1 MSVDA
6 FGIDP
11 RELRA
16 AQQANAAAAARN
28 MPSNVGPV
36 QGPTVPGQTLG
47 PSVPG
52 VTPGVQGPFI
62 PPVDTGTTPPTP
74 PTEPVQPPV
83 TTPVGLT
90 TEEVDQRIKDAL
102 DRQQE
107 IFNQRLEDMLSKQ
120 QEQFESQRQQQLQ
133 ADRRSAFEIMKE
145 RFASMGL
152 AELGTEI
159 ENIYK
164 GTGVDRFG
172 KAITEIPTS
181 ESAFY
186 LQLLNTKSYYDRFG
200 KVNEDRVKSGYKALD
215 EKTILGLEDQY
226 QNVIKAYGLPAG
238 FYDKPEDFQVFLRND
253 KSADE
258 VAGDLQ
264 AYRDFVDAQKAAKP
278 EIFNALKSYY
288 GVDEGTLTAYFAEP
302 EKGQKILEQVVGKNK
317 NTAAA
322 LIAGLTSTAAEQAT
336 AYGAGNLTYQQQR
349 QKYSQVAQD
358 LSTTGRLAEIY
369 GMNYGQQEALAAE
382 FGSEAAALQAQRR
395 VQQTA
400 QAQFAGSSGVG
411 RGALGRRTGGTI

>member
-1 MSVDA
+1 MSEMFPEALGQFGFEELARQQAEAAKPKFVKAGTVVNQYGVSVDVDA
-6 FGIDP
+6 AGRDMNGELVVAGETPTDTAAREAADKAAGIDP
-11 RELRA
+11 TTGL
-16 AQQANAAAAARN
+16 
-28 MPSNVGPV
+28 PK
-36 QGPTVPGQTLG
+36 
-47 PSVPG
+47 
-52 VTPGVQGPFI
+52 VTP
-62 PPVDTGTTPPTP
+62 PPGD
-74 PTEPVQPPV
+74 EKYNE
-83 TTPVGLT
+83 L
-90 TEEVDQRIKDAL
+90 L
-102 DRQQE
+102 DR
-107 IFNQRLEDMLSKQ
+107 FNRMQDEFEQRLQRMQDQ
-120 QEQFESQRQQQLQ
+120 YESQRQEQMQ

-152 AELGTEI
+152 SELGTEI

-200 KVNEDRVKSGYKALD
+200 KINEDRVKGGYKALD

-336 AYGAGNLTYQQQR
+336 AYGAANLTYQQQR

-358 LSTTGRLAEIY
+358 ISTTGRLAEIY